1 MVNLIIEL
9 VLSQNNIVISIKS
22 MIEETSLNETFSKTQ
37 STKKL
42 ITTLKYVFEL
52 CELNKK
58 PRIDYKYIITIE
70 KFKRLFRS

>member
-42 ITTLKYVFEL
+42 IHIKVHIRTM
-52 CELNKK
+52 
-58 PRIDYKYIITIE
+58 
-70 KFKRLFRS
+70 